1 MPSIMDPVTSPTTL
15 PSPAGSSSSQLRPA
29 FLAEANHKRWGA
41 ESAIGQ
47 SWSKISAMDPRLQ
60 TLSNTLGLPGADEP
74 PKPLEV
80 QRRALADFPAPE
92 YAMQLFDAY
101 CGYVS
106 PIFNIIHPV
115 LLW

>member
-1 MPSIMDPVTSPTTL
+1 
-15 PSPAGSSSSQLRPA
+15 
-29 FLAEANHKRWGA
+29 
-41 ESAIGQ
+41 
-47 SWSKISAMDPRLQ
+47 MDPRLQ

-80 QRRALADFPAPE
+80 QRRVLADFPLPE

-106 PIFNIIHPV
+106 PILNIIHPV
-115 LLW
+115 GTSFYFMLIVAYCEINDRDCCPGWSSFINIGGTSFSFHGV